1 MLRWIRDG
9 GQVSEF
15 EGVALVHL
23 DLLYRAALRLTH
35 NRAEAE
41 DLVQET
47 WLRALRHFDQFDP
60 GSNCRAWLL
69 TILRN
74 AFLNRVRREGREILE
89 SDMAA
94 TEAGA
99 ARLEEASVARSSPEE
114 DFFQT
119 VLHGDVDRA
128 LKTLSLPFR
137 LVVTLVDLEGLTYK
151 EVAQVLDC
159 PIGTVMSR
167 INRGRRLLGRLI
179 RARRVSSLPARPAIV
194 PRQSS
199 GSEK

>member
-47 WLRALRHFDQFDP
+47 WLRAIRHFDQFDP

-74 AFLNRVRREGREILE
+74 AFLNRLRREGREILE
-89 SDMAA
+89 SDVAA
-94 TEAGA
+94 DGSGA
-99 ARLEEASVARSSPEE
+99 TRLEEASVAHSSPEE
-114 DFFQT
+114 NFLQT

-137 LVVTLVDLEGLTYK
+137 LVVTLADLEGLTYK
-151 EVAQVLDC
+151 EIAQVLDC

-167 INRGRRLLGRLI
+167 LS
-179 RARRVSSLPARPAIV
+179 RARQLMRKEMVALAREHGYSKES
-194 PRQSS
+194 R
-199 GSEK
+199 

>member
-23 DLLYRAALRLTH
+23 DLLFRAALRLTH

-60 GSNCRAWLL
+60 GTNCRAWLL

-74 AFLNRVRREGREILE
+74 AFLNRLRREGREILE
-89 SDMAA
+89 SDMGA

-99 ARLEEASVARSSPEE
+99 ARIEEASVARSSPEE

-128 LKTLSLPFR
+128 LKTLPLPFR
-137 LVVTLVDLEGLTYK
+137 LVVTLADLEGLTYK
-151 EVAQVLDC
+151 EVAQVLGC

-167 INRGRRLLGRLI
+167 LS
-179 RARRVSSLPARPAIV
+179 RARQLLRKELVTLAREHGYSKES
-194 PRQSS
+194 R
-199 GSEK
+199 

>member
-15 EGVALVHL
+15 EDVALVHL
-23 DLLYRAALRLTH
+23 DLVYRAALRLTH
-35 NRAEAE
+35 NRADAE

-94 TEAGA
+94 DGSGA
-99 ARLEEASVARSSPEE
+99 ARLEEAAVAHSSPEE

-128 LKTLSLPFR
+128 LKTLPLPFR
-137 LVVTLVDLEGLTYK
+137 FVVTLTDLEGLTYK
-151 EVAQVLDC
+151 EVAQVLGC

-167 INRGRRLLGRLI
+167 LS
-179 RARRVSSLPARPAIV
+179 RARQLLRKELVALAREHGYSKES
-194 PRQSS
+194 R
-199 GSEK
+199 

>member
-9 GQVSEF
+9 GRVSEF

-137 LVVTLVDLEGLTYK
+137 LVVTLADLEGLTYK

-167 INRGRRLLGRLI
+167 LS
-179 RARRVSSLPARPAIV
+179 RARQLLRKELVTLAREHGYSKES
-194 PRQSS
+194 R
-199 GSEK
+199 

>member
-1 MLRWIRDG
+1 MLRWIMNSH
-9 GQVSEF
+9 QVSEF

-47 WLRALRHFDQFDP
+47 WLRALRHFDRFDP

-74 AFLNRVRREGREILE
+74 AFLNRLRREGREILK
-89 SDMAA
+89 SDMVADGS
-94 TEAGA
+94 GA
-99 ARLEEASVARSSPEE
+99 ARFDEASLTHSSPEE
-114 DFFQT
+114 SFFQT

-128 LKTLSLPFR
+128 LKTLPLPFR
-137 LVVTLVDLEGLTYK
+137 IVVMLADLEGLTYK
-151 EVAQVLDC
+151 EVAEVLGC

-167 INRGRRLLGRLI
+167 LS
-179 RARRVSSLPARPAIV
+179 RARQLLRRELVALAREHGYSKES
-194 PRQSS
+194 R
-199 GSEK
+199 

>member
-74 AFLNRVRREGREILE
+74 AFLNRLRREGREILE

-99 ARLEEASVARSSPEE
+99 ARIEEASVARSSPEE

-128 LKTLSLPFR
+128 LKTLPLPFR
-137 LVVTLVDLEGLTYK
+137 LVVTLADLEGLTYK
-151 EVAQVLDC
+151 EIAQVLGC

-167 INRGRRLLGRLI
+167 LS
-179 RARRVSSLPARPAIV
+179 RARQLLRKELVTLAREHGYSKES
-194 PRQSS
+194 R
-199 GSEK
+199 

>member
-9 GQVSEF
+9 GQTSEF

-74 AFLNRVRREGREILE
+74 AFLNRLRREGREILE

-128 LKTLSLPFR
+128 LKTLPLPFR
-137 LVVTLVDLEGLTYK
+137 LVVTLADLEGLTYK
-151 EVAQVLDC
+151 EIAQVLGC

-167 INRGRRLLGRLI
+167 LS
-179 RARRVSSLPARPAIV
+179 RARQLLRKELVTLAREH
-194 PRQSS
+194 
-199 GSEK
+199 GYSEESR

>member
-74 AFLNRVRREGREILE
+74 AFLNRLRREGREILE

-94 TEAGA
+94 TDAGA

-128 LKTLSLPFR
+128 LKTLPLPFR
-137 LVVTLVDLEGLTYK
+137 LVVTLADLEGLTYK
-151 EVAQVLDC
+151 EVAQVLGC

-167 INRGRRLLGRLI
+167 LS
-179 RARRVSSLPARPAIV
+179 RARQLLRKELVTLAREHGYSEE
-194 PRQSS
+194 PR
-199 GSEK
+199 

>member
-9 GQVSEF
+9 GQGSEF

-74 AFLNRVRREGREILE
+74 AFLNRLRREGREILE

-128 LKTLSLPFR
+128 LKTLPLPFR
-137 LVVTLVDLEGLTYK
+137 LVVTLADLEGLTYK
-151 EVAQVLDC
+151 EIAQVLGC

-167 INRGRRLLGRLI
+167 LS
-179 RARRVSSLPARPAIV
+179 RARQLLRKELVTLAREH
-194 PRQSS
+194 
-199 GSEK
+199 GYSEESR

>member
-47 WLRALRHFDQFDP
+47 WLRAIRHFDQFDP

-74 AFLNRVRREGREILE
+74 AFLNRLRREGREILE

-94 TEAGA
+94 TEA
-99 ARLEEASVARSSPEE
+99 
-114 DFFQT
+114 
-119 VLHGDVDRA
+119 
-128 LKTLSLPFR
+128 
-137 LVVTLVDLEGLTYK
+137 
-151 EVAQVLDC
+151 
-159 PIGTVMSR
+159 
-167 INRGRRLLGRLI
+167 
-179 RARRVSSLPARPAIV
+179 ARPGSRRPPSPTRA
-194 PRQSS
+194 PRRTSS
-199 GSEK
+199 KRCSTATWTGP

>member
-9 GQVSEF
+9 GQTSEF

-74 AFLNRVRREGREILE
+74 AFLNRLRREGREILE

-128 LKTLSLPFR
+128 LKTLPLPFR
-137 LVVTLVDLEGLTYK
+137 LVVTLADLEGLTYK
-151 EVAQVLDC
+151 EVAQVLGC

-167 INRGRRLLGRLI
+167 LS
-179 RARRVSSLPARPAIV
+179 RARQLLRKELVTLAREHGYSEE
-194 PRQSS
+194 PR
-199 GSEK
+199 

>member
-1 MLRWIRDG
+1 M
-9 GQVSEF
+9 
-15 EGVALVHL
+15 HL

-99 ARLEEASVARSSPEE
+99 ARIEEASVARSSPEE

-128 LKTLSLPFR
+128 LKTLPLPFR
-137 LVVTLVDLEGLTYK
+137 LVVTLADLEGLTYK

-167 INRGRRLLGRLI
+167 L
-179 RARRVSSLPARPAIV
+179 S
-194 PRQSS
+194 
-199 GSEK
+199 

>member
-1 MLRWIRDG
+1 MLRWISDG

-74 AFLNRVRREGREILE
+74 AFLNRLRREGREILE

-119 VLHGDVDRA
+119 VLHGDVERA
-128 LKTLSLPFR
+128 LKTLPLPFR
-137 LVVTLVDLEGLTYK
+137 LVVTLADLEGLAYK
-151 EVAQVLDC
+151 EIAQVLDC

-167 INRGRRLLGRLI
+167 LS
-179 RARRVSSLPARPAIV
+179 RARQLLRKELVTLAREH
-194 PRQSS
+194 
-199 GSEK
+199 GYSEESR

>member
-1 MLRWIRDG
+1 MLRWIRDV

-15 EGVALVHL
+15 EDVALVHL
-23 DLLYRAALRLTH
+23 DLLYRAALRLTR

-74 AFLNRVRREGREILE
+74 AFLNRLRREGREILE

-94 TEAGA
+94 IEAGA
-99 ARLEEASVARSSPEE
+99 ARPEETSVAYSSPEE
-114 DFFQT
+114 NFLQT

-128 LKTLSLPFR
+128 LKTLPLPFR
-137 LVVTLVDLEGLTYK
+137 FVVTLADLEGLTYK
-151 EVAQVLDC
+151 EVAQVLGC

-167 INRGRRLLGRLI
+167 LS
-179 RARRVSSLPARPAIV
+179 RARQLLRKELVTLAREH
-194 PRQSS
+194 
-199 GSEK
+199 GYSEESR

>member
-9 GQVSEF
+9 GQTSEF

-74 AFLNRVRREGREILE
+74 AFLNRLRREGREILE
-89 SDMAA
+89 SDMTA

-128 LKTLSLPFR
+128 LKTLPLAFR
-137 LVVTLVDLEGLTYK
+137 LVVTLADLEGLTYK
-151 EVAQVLDC
+151 EVAQVLGC

-167 INRGRRLLGRLI
+167 LS
-179 RARRVSSLPARPAIV
+179 RARQLLRKELVTLAREH
-194 PRQSS
+194 
-199 GSEK
+199 GYSEESR